1 MYSAG
6 DGINRDLILSYMWFF
21 VVSKQYPEPAN
32 SEMKKLENVMSAK
45 DINDAIKKANDWLSS
60 K

>member
-1 MYSAG
+1 MNNFF
-6 DGINRDLILSYMWFF
+6 INFSTNKNPFRTSNLFLKFL
-21 VVSKQYPEPAN
+21 
-32 SEMKKLENVMSAK
+32 KKLENVMSAK